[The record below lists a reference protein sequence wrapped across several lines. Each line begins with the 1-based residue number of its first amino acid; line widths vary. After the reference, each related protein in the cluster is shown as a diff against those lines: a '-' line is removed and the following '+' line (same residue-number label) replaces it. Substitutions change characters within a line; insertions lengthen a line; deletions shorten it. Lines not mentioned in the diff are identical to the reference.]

1 MNELKNDL
9 DDVLN
14 SIRNLE
20 MEIQKAKEVADANV
34 KSLELELESV
44 RQDKRRFAS
53 KSDFESVQSCRRKED
68 NLKFR
73 INAQWNEYSLLKNEL
88 SKLKKKKDNLEG
100 RIKLEEDKIKRKKEI
115 LSRMDRVIANYK
127 KSQNLTLAATDSNI
141 SPDQVMQWY
150 EWGKKDYDE
159 TYSYFYSK
167 ILETDDYFKNLESL
181 KLKKQ
186 MDDVIDAF
194 KKTDSPEKACQ
205 IAHVSYDTVRYWYE
219 WGSRGFGEENT
230 YFYKKV
236 KEQNLTVIFIA

>member
-9 DDVLN
+9 GDVLN

-20 MEIQKAKEVADANV
+20 MEIQKAKEVADENV
-34 KSLELELESV
+34 KSLELELDSI

-141 SPDQVMQWY
+141 SPDHVMQWY
-150 EWGKKDYDE
+150 EWGKNDYDE

-167 ILETDDYFKNLESL
+167 ILEADDYFKNLEAL

-194 KKTDSPEKACQ
+194 KITDSPEKASQ
-205 IAHVSYDTVRYWYE
+205 IAQVSYDTVRYWYE

-230 YFYKKV
+230 YFYNKL
-236 KEQNLTVIFIA
+236 KERGFDVRF

>member
-20 MEIQKAKEVADANV
+20 MEIQKAKEVADENV
-34 KSLELELESV
+34 KSLELELDSL

-73 INAQWNEYSLLKNEL
+73 INAQWNEYSILKSEL
-88 SKLKKKKDNLEG
+88 SKLKKKKDDLEG

-150 EWGKKDYDE
+150 EWGKNDYDE

-167 ILETDDYFKNLESL
+167 ILEADDYFKNLEAL

-194 KKTDSPEKACQ
+194 KITDSPEKASQ
-205 IAHVSYDTVRYWYE
+205 IAQVSYDTVRYWYE

-230 YFYKKV
+230 YFYNKL
-236 KEQNLTVIFIA
+236 KERGFDVRF